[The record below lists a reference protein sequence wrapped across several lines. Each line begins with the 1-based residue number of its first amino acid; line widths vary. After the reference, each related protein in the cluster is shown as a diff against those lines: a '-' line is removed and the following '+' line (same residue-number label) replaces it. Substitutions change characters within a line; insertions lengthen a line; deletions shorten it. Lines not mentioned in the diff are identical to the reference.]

1 MNIFNLIIGVFVLA
15 RLIGKF
21 LEGYGSNASP
31 MPNPSNN
38 TRRITKSILYNY
50 SNELTIHASLLSYYT
65 KMLNLN
71 NEPEINFDV
80 VNNHYYSIFEEIE
93 DARDLGHRINIDFQ
107 ELISAREYMCDMC
120 RYYGNRN

>member
-15 RLIGKF
+15 KLIGKF
-21 LEGYGSNASP
+21 LEGYGSNSSS
-31 MPNPSNN
+31 MPNQSNN
-38 TRRITKSILYNY
+38 TRRITKPILYNY
-50 SNELTIHASLLSYYT
+50 SNELTINASLLSYYT

>member
-21 LEGYGSNASP
+21 LEGYGSNTSP
-31 MPNPSNN
+31 MPNQSNN
-38 TRRITKSILYNY
+38 TRRITKPILYNY
-50 SNELTIHASLLSYYT
+50 SNELTINASLLSYYT

-93 DARDLGHRINIDFQ
+93 DARDLGHRINIDFE

>member
-1 MNIFNLIIGVFVLA
+1 
-15 RLIGKF
+15 
-21 LEGYGSNASP
+21 
-31 MPNPSNN
+31 
-38 TRRITKSILYNY
+38 
-50 SNELTIHASLLSYYT
+50 
-65 KMLNLN
+65 MLNLN
-71 NEPEINFDV
+71 NKPEINFDV

>member
-1 MNIFNLIIGVFVLA
+1 MNIFNLIIGVFLLA

-31 MPNPSNN
+31 MPNQSNN
-38 TRRITKSILYNY
+38 TRRITKPILYNY
-50 SNELTIHASLLSYYT
+50 SNELTINASLLSYYT

-71 NEPEINFDV
+71 NEPEINFDL

-120 RYYGNRN
+120 RYYGNKN

>member
-31 MPNPSNN
+31 MSNQSNN
-38 TRRITKSILYNY
+38 TLRITKPILYNY
-50 SNELTIHASLLSYYT
+50 SNELTINASLLSYYT

-93 DARDLGHRINIDFQ
+93 DARDLGHRINIDFE

>member
-1 MNIFNLIIGVFVLA
+1 
-15 RLIGKF
+15 
-21 LEGYGSNASP
+21 
-31 MPNPSNN
+31 MPNQSNN
-38 TRRITKSILYNY
+38 TRRITKPILYNY
-50 SNELTIHASLLSYYT
+50 SNELTINASLLSYYT

>member
-15 RLIGKF
+15 KLIGKF
-21 LEGYGSNASP
+21 LEGYGSNSSP
-31 MPNPSNN
+31 MPNQSNN
-38 TRRITKSILYNY
+38 TRRITKPILYNY
-50 SNELTIHASLLSYYT
+50 SNELTIHASLSSYYT

>member
-1 MNIFNLIIGVFVLA
+1 MNIFNLIIGVFLLA

-31 MPNPSNN
+31 MPNQSNN
-38 TRRITKSILYNY
+38 TRRITKPILYNY
-50 SNELTIHASLLSYYT
+50 SNELTINASLLSYYT

>member
-1 MNIFNLIIGVFVLA
+1 MNIFNLILGVFLLA
-15 RLIGKF
+15 KLIGKF
-21 LEGYGSNASP
+21 LEGYGSNSSP
-31 MPNPSNN
+31 MPNQSNN

>member
-31 MPNPSNN
+31 MPYQSNN
-38 TRRITKSILYNY
+38 IRRITKPILYNY
-50 SNELTIHASLLSYYT
+50 SNELTINASLLSYYT

>member
-15 RLIGKF
+15 KLIGKF
-21 LEGYGSNASP
+21 LEGYGSNSSP
-31 MPNPSNN
+31 MPNQSNN
-38 TRRITKSILYNY
+38 TRRITKPILYNY
-50 SNELTIHASLLSYYT
+50 SNELTINASLLSYYT

>member
-15 RLIGKF
+15 KLIGKF
-21 LEGYGSNASP
+21 LEGYGSNSSP
-31 MPNPSNN
+31 MPNQSNN
-38 TRRITKSILYNY
+38 TRRITKPILYNY
-50 SNELTIHASLLSYYT
+50 SNELTINASLLSYYT

-93 DARDLGHRINIDFQ
+93 DARDLGHRINIDFE

>member
-31 MPNPSNN
+31 MPNQSNN
-38 TRRITKSILYNY
+38 TRRITKPILYNY
-50 SNELTIHASLLSYYT
+50 SNELTINASLLSYYT

>member
-15 RLIGKF
+15 KLIGKF
-21 LEGYGSNASP
+21 LEGYGSNSSP
-31 MPNPSNN
+31 MPNQSNN
-38 TRRITKSILYNY
+38 TRRITKPILYNY
-50 SNELTIHASLLSYYT
+50 SNELTINASLVSYYT

>member
-31 MPNPSNN
+31 MPNQSNN
-38 TRRITKSILYNY
+38 TRRITKPILYNY
-50 SNELTIHASLLSYYT
+50 SNERTIHASLLSYYT

-71 NEPEINFDV
+71 NEPEINFDI
-80 VNNHYYSIFEEIE
+80 VNNHYYSKFEEIE
-93 DARDLGHRINIDFQ
+93 DVRDLGHRINIDFQ

>member
-21 LEGYGSNASP
+21 LEGYGSNTSP
-31 MPNPSNN
+31 MPNQSNN
-38 TRRITKSILYNY
+38 TRRITKPILYNY
-50 SNELTIHASLLSYYT
+50 SNELTINASLLSYYT

>member
-31 MPNPSNN
+31 MPTQSNN
-38 TRRITKSILYNY
+38 TRRITKPILYNY
-50 SNELTIHASLLSYYT
+50 SNELTINASLLSYYT

>member
-21 LEGYGSNASP
+21 LKGYGSNASP
-31 MPNPSNN
+31 MPNQSNN
-38 TRRITKSILYNY
+38 TRRITKPILYNY
-50 SNELTIHASLLSYYT
+50 SNERTIHASLLSYYT

-71 NEPEINFDV
+71 NEPEINFDI
-80 VNNHYYSIFEEIE
+80 VNNHYYSKFEEIE
-93 DARDLGHRINIDFQ
+93 DVRDLGHRINIDFQ